1 MATLHRVDGSVE
13 VPAELPVI
21 ALRDLVYFP
30 YMVLPLLIGR
40 PRSVAA
46 LKEAEDG
53 GKLALV
59 VAQKDPEVA
68 DPGEDDIHLAGTIVR
83 VLQASRLADGTVR
96 AVFEGVGRA
105 RVEQF
110 VPADDGMRAQV
121 SLASEWERDRSEG
134 AELTADAAGA
144 KEVKKLFSE
153 YVRLA
158 EQIPP
163 EVAGIAEEVADCV
176 QLGHVIAGHLLVGSA
191 ERQEV
196 LEADALTRRFDLLR
210 EILVRE
216 VELLRIQEK
225 VSSRFGLRPGK
236 EEEFLLE
243 EIGGAGTAEWRELA
257 QAVAEAGLPDH
268 AKERAERELDRLAK
282 LNAMAP
288 EASVARTYLEWICGL
303 PWTSETTDNQ
313 DLGRAAAVLDA
324 EHYGLREVKERV
336 LDHIA
341 VLSLAK
347 ALPGPILFL
356 VGPPGVGKTSL
367 GRSIA
372 NCLERKFVRA
382 SLGGVRDEAEIR
394 GHRRTYVGALPGR
407 VVQGMRKA
415 GSRNPVFLLDEVDK
429 LARDFHG
436 DPAAALLEVLD
447 PEQNRAFADHYLE
460 LEFDLSQ
467 VLFIATANTLGEVP
481 GPLRD
486 RMEVIR
492 LPGYLDT
499 EKKAIARQF
508 LWPKL
513 VARHGLEPYGPR
525 IDDDAVGG
533 IIASYTREAGVRQ
546 LEQRLSRVARKLAR
560 RVLSARGGEAGGD
573 AADGAD
579 GADSTAADGKSATD
593 GTAERGEDGKPPTDA
608 ALPRVDVSL
617 ADLPQLLGAPVY
629 MPAQAGAGADRRG
642 IARGLAW
649 TASGGEVIDVE
660 VAVVPGSGKI
670 RLTGTLGDIMKES
683 AFAAVTYARSRA
695 RLLNLSERFHRDMD
709 LHIHIPEG
717 ATPKDGPSAGITIAV
732 ALVSALTG
740 TPTRTGVA
748 MTGEITLRGRVL
760 VVGGIREKAVAALR
774 AGVKRVLVPSA
785 NAKDSERL
793 PSEVLQ
799 NLELVP
805 VDTMEQVLQEAMEQP
820 AAETRARLAE
830 ARARSAEALAAR
842 LAPSVS

>member
-105 RVEQF
+105 RVEEF
-110 VPADDGMRAQV
+110 VPADDGLRAQV
-121 SLASEWERDRSEG
+121 SLASEWERDRSE
-134 AELTADAAGA
+134 APELTADAGGA

-236 EEEFLLE
+236 DEEFLLE

-525 IDDDAVGG
+525 IDDEAVGG

-573 AADGAD
+573 AAA
-579 GADSTAADGKSATD
+579 
-593 GTAERGEDGKPPTDA
+593 
-608 ALPRVDVSL
+608 PRVDVGV

-629 MPAQAGAGADRRG
+629 VPAQAGAGSDRRG

-793 PSEVLQ
+793 PSEVRQ

-820 AAETRARLAE
+820 AAETRARSAE

>member
-110 VPADDGMRAQV
+110 VPADDGLRAQV
-121 SLASEWERDRSEG
+121 ALASEWERDRSE
-134 AELTADAAGA
+134 APELTADAGGA

-236 EEEFLLE
+236 DEEFLLE

-525 IDDDAVGG
+525 IDDEAVGG

-573 AADGAD
+573 AAA
-579 GADSTAADGKSATD
+579 
-593 GTAERGEDGKPPTDA
+593 
-608 ALPRVDVSL
+608 PRVDVGV

-629 MPAQAGAGADRRG
+629 VPAQAGAGSDRRG

-785 NAKDSERL
+785 NAKDSDRL

-820 AAETRARLAE
+820 AAETRARSAE

>member
-13 VPAELPVI
+13 IPAELPVI

-96 AVFEGVGRA
+96 AVFEGIGRA
-105 RVEQF
+105 RVDQF
-110 VPADDGMRAQV
+110 APADDGMRAQV
-121 SLASEWERDRSEG
+121 SLASEWERDRSEA

-236 EEEFLLE
+236 DEEFLLE

-313 DLGRAAAVLDA
+313 DIGRAAAVLDA

-525 IDDDAVGG
+525 IDDEAVGG
-533 IIASYTREAGVRQ
+533 IIASYTREAGVRE

-560 RVLSARGGEAGGD
+560 RVLSARGGEAGGEG
-573 AADGAD
+573 AAGEDGEA
-579 GADSTAADGKSATD
+579 GEATDGKSATD
-593 GTAERGEDGKPPTDA
+593 A
-608 ALPRVDVSL
+608 APPRVDVDVDV
-617 ADLPQLLGAPVY
+617 ADLPQLLGPPVY
-629 MPAQAGAGADRRG
+629 VPAQAGAGSDRRG

-695 RLLNLSERFHRDMD
+695 RGLGLSERFHRDMD

-732 ALVSALTG
+732 ALVSALTL

-774 AGVKRVLVPSA
+774 AGVKRVLVPAA

-793 PSEVLQ
+793 PPEVLR

-805 VDTMEQVLQEAMEQP
+805 VDTMEQVLQEALDRP
-820 AAETRARLAE
+820 VAG
-830 ARARSAEALAAR
+830 ARARSAPAHAAG

>member
-110 VPADDGMRAQV
+110 VPADDGLRAQV
-121 SLASEWERDRSEG
+121 ALASEWERDRSE
-134 AELTADAAGA
+134 APELTADAGGA

-236 EEEFLLE
+236 DEEFLLE

-525 IDDDAVGG
+525 IDDEAVGG

-573 AADGAD
+573 AAA
-579 GADSTAADGKSATD
+579 
-593 GTAERGEDGKPPTDA
+593 
-608 ALPRVDVSL
+608 PRVDVGV

-629 MPAQAGAGADRRG
+629 VPTQAGGGADRRG

-820 AAETRARLAE
+820 AAETRARSAE